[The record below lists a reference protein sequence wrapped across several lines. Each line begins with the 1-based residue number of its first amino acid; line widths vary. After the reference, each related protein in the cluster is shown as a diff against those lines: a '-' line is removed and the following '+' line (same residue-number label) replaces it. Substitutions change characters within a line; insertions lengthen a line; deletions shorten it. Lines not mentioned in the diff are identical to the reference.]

1 MADRTVI
8 PIYFDYASTLCYVAW
23 RIVSQIE
30 MELPIE
36 PLWKGVPIRLRDQ
49 RVKGGRALQPAQR
62 EKVIMV
68 AAETGI
74 PVVPPERWL
83 NSDAA
88 LQGSEL
94 AREANVFRA
103 YHELVFRRA
112 FENRLDIG
120 NLELLADIAEQA
132 GMNRGRF
139 VEDLRNE
146 RTRAR
151 IDAHKKEAD
160 DFAAVG
166 YPTFMLGD
174 FPLIGIQP
182 IDTMRMLIGR
192 FIEKRAA
199 SRAVN

>member
-1 MADRTVI
+1 MAARTVI

-30 MELPIE
+30 TELPIE

-49 RVKGGRALQPAQR
+49 RVKGGRALGPAQR
-62 EKVIMV
+62 EKVIVV

-74 PVVPPERWL
+74 AVVPPERWL
-83 NSDAA
+83 DSDAA

-94 AREANVFRA
+94 AREAKVFGA
-103 YHELVFRRA
+103 YHELVFRGA

-120 NLELLADIAEQA
+120 NVELLADMAERA
-132 GMNRGRF
+132 GMNRASF
-139 VEDLRNE
+139 VEDLRNQ
-146 RTRAR
+146 RMGVR
-151 IDAHKKEAD
+151 IAAHKQEAD
-160 DFAAVG
+160 DFSAVG

-199 SRAVN
+199 ERGS